1 MKWTQ
6 EKIKQLKDNYSNNG
20 SKYCSELIGLPEN
33 TIKNMVIKLML
44 KLSNEMFS
52 KNRIES
58 KGKTNIDYNEFIKL
72 DKPEI
77 IYFLGLF
84 WADGFMYRN
93 KNNST
98 IGIGIVEEDMVV
110 IESHLDKIGNWT
122 KRVNKKKKELTWKP
136 TKTIL
141 TNNKRIFDFLL
152 ENDYGDK
159 SSVSAYKII
168 SKIPK
173 NLLHYF
179 FRGLSDGDGCFYLKT
194 YKPKKGS
201 TLKQFSISSTK
212 EQDWSYVENL
222 FNDLSIKY
230 SIYRNGSGSQIRIT
244 NFNGIRLFGEYI
256 YCGYI
261 DDEIGLSRKYNK
273 YCDIIQCSG
282 R

>member
-33 TIKNMVIKLML
+33 TIKNMVRKLRL
-44 KLSNEMFS
+44 KLSNEIFS
-52 KNRIES
+52 KNRVES

-72 DKPEI
+72 DNPEI

-110 IESHLDKIGNWT
+110 IESHLDKIGKWT
-122 KRVNKKKKELTWKP
+122 KRVNKKKKESTWKP

-159 SSVSAYKII
+159 SSVSADKII

-179 FRGLSDGDGCFYLKT
+179 FRGLSDGDGCFYVN
-194 YKPKKGS
+194 KPKKGS
-201 TLKQFSISSTK
+201 TQRQFSISSTK
-212 EQDWSYVENL
+212 EQDWSYVESL
-222 FNDLSIKY
+222 FQELNIKY
-230 SIYRNGSGSQIRIT
+230 SISRSNNGSQIRIT
-244 NFNGIRLFGEYI
+244 NKKGIILFGEYI
-256 YCGYI
+256 YKGYHS
-261 DDEIGLSRKYNK
+261 DMIGLNRKYDK
-273 YCDIIQCSG
+273 YCGINVLS
-282 R
+282 